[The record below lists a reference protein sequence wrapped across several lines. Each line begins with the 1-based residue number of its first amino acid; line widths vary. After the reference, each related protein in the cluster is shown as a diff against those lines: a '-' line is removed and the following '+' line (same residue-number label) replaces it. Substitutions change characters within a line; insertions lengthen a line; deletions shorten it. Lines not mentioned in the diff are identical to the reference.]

1 MLNKNDVKI
10 GESIRF
16 IDDSNLYEGISFI
29 IRPEIGKVY
38 TVRGYSEKGFYLE
51 EIKNIDIEWIN
62 GETREVDSVCEPG
75 FGAWRFE
82 KLKTIKIKIDARLLS
97 TIKKRK
103 EFIQLETNIEL
114 N

>member
-1 MLNKNDVKI
+1 MINKFDVKI

-16 IDDSNLYEGISFI
+16 IDDTNLYEGITFI
-29 IRPEIGKVY
+29 NLPELGKVY

-62 GETREVDSVCEPG
+62 GETRGVDSVCEPG

-82 KLKTIKIKIDARLLS
+82 KLKTIKVEIDEKLLASIKE
-97 TIKKRK
+97 TK
-103 EFIQLETNIEL
+103 EILELETIFGQN
-114 N
+114 

>member
-82 KLKTIKIKIDARLLS
+82 KLKTIKIKIDERLLS

-103 EFIQLETNIEL
+103 EFIQLETNIGL

>member
-1 MLNKNDVKI
+1 MLNKFDVKI

-16 IDDSNLYEGISFI
+16 IDDTKLYEGITI
-29 IRPEIGKVY
+29 IKLPEIGKVY

-62 GETREVDSVCEPG
+62 VETREVDSVCEPG

-82 KLKTIKIKIDARLLS
+82 KLKTFKVKIDERLLAS
-97 TIKKRK
+97 INETK
-103 EFIQLETNIEL
+103 EFVELETIVGQN
-114 N
+114 

>member
-1 MLNKNDVKI
+1 MLNKFDVKI

-16 IDDSNLYEGISFI
+16 IDDTNLYEGITI
-29 IRPEIGKVY
+29 IKLPEIGKVY

-82 KLKTIKIKIDARLLS
+82 KLKTIKVEIDEKLLAS
-97 TIKKRK
+97 IKKTK
-103 EFIQLETNIEL
+103 EILELETIVGQN
-114 N
+114 

>member
-29 IRPEIGKVY
+29 IRPEIGGIY

-51 EIKNIDIEWIN
+51 EIKNKDIEWTNEIT
-62 GETREVDSVCEPG
+62 GEVTIVCEPG
-75 FGAWRFE
+75 FGSWRFE
-82 KLKTIKIKIDARLLS
+82 KLKTVKVKIDERLLAS
-97 TIKKRK
+97 INETK
-103 EFIQLETNIEL
+103 EFVELETIIGL

>member
-1 MLNKNDVKI
+1 MLNKFDVKI

-16 IDDSNLYEGISFI
+16 IDDTNLYEGITI
-29 IRPEIGKVY
+29 IKLPEIGKVY

-82 KLKTIKIKIDARLLS
+82 KLKTFKVKIDERLLAS
-97 TIKKRK
+97 INETK
-103 EFIQLETNIEL
+103 EFVELETIVGQN
-114 N
+114 